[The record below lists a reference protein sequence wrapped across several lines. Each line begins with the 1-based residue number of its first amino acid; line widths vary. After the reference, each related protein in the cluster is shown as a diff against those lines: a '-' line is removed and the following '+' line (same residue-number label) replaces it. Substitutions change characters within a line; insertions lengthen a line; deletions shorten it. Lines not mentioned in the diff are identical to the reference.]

1 MPDRLIHMKLSKREK
16 YIFIIT
22 IGIIIMGMA
31 YNFIF
36 EHLFKRWEALNS
48 EIIAKRAKF
57 NKEIRLLENKNSI
70 ILEYNNY
77 AKAYKNSS
85 RVLNYIEKLADSLN
99 IKTSNIKPGQATDKA
114 FYQEYFI
121 ELQIEGQFPEIIEFL
136 SDISK
141 LPCFVTIKKFD
152 FRRDLENPHLLK
164 GTIILSKII
173 I

>member
-1 MPDRLIHMKLSKREK
+1 MPDRLSHIKLSKREK
-16 YIFIIT
+16 YVFIIT
-22 IGIIIMGMA
+22 ISVIIMGMA

-36 EHLFKRWEALNS
+36 EHIFKRWEALNR
-48 EIIAKRAKF
+48 EIIVKRVKF
-57 NKEIRLLENKNSI
+57 NKEIRLLENRNSI

-99 IKTSNIKPGQATDKA
+99 IKTSNIKPGQAADKD

-136 SDISK
+136 SSISK

-152 FRRDLENPHLLK
+152 FRRDQESSHLLK
-164 GTIILSKII
+164 GTIILQKII